1 MVMDSFHN
9 EFKMKLVMLGN
20 TGVGKSSIVDRYI
33 FERFAPMNHTSTIGA
48 QFNTK
53 RVSDKYRIDIWDTAG
68 QERFRTLIPM
78 YVRNSHIVVIT
89 VSIEDSEESMN
100 EQIAYWL
107 KYFKDN
113 TYSNINASSYRV
125 IVVYNKIDLAGSVV
139 PSFKHNKST
148 DADDIDS
155 QIFMKMA
162 LSCKTGRNFDVFTK
176 SIEKV
181 CEELEPTLTP
191 IVYKTVKPSSEEG
204 VVRRMIGSIF
214 SSC

>member
-9 EFKMKLVMLGN
+9 EFKIKLVMLGN
-20 TGVGKSSIVDRYI
+20 TGVGKSSIVERYV
-33 FERFAPMNHTSTIGA
+33 FGRFVPIHHTSTIGA

-53 RVSDKYRIDIWDTAG
+53 RVANKYRIDIWDTAG

-78 YVRNSHIVVIT
+78 YVRNAHIVVIT
-89 VSIEDSEESMN
+89 VSIEDSDESMN

-113 TYSNINASSYRV
+113 TCSSISASCYRV
-125 IVVYNKIDLAGSVV
+125 IVVYNKIDLTGSVV

-162 LSCKTGRNFDVFTK
+162 LSCKTGRNFDVLTK
-176 SIEKV
+176 SIETV

-191 IVYKTVKPSSEEG
+191 ILYKTVKPSSEEG
-204 VVRRMIGSIF
+204 VVRRTIGSIF
-214 SSC
+214 GSC